1 MHLEKKQQPRRNKNT
16 TITTITTTTT
26 TTTTKRICS
35 YFLATHQSYAKLLL
49 RESTFS
55 FPLMDAELSS
65 YHVVK
70 STGTVV
76 HQYHSSMANS
86 KGKLTSI
93 GNFTTCLQ
101 QTCLPEQ
108 VMELTVLSM
117 NKVSD
122 TPYNAKG
129 EGQDEKGIIE
139 RNFEKT
145 EPLYL
150 GYNTIM
156 PFCTE
161 NSERYYIPFDVKS
174 NYAKNFISM
183 DLAAAPTAPA
193 APAESL
199 TTLTF
204 LPATP
209 ATGLAASVLPATGAT
224 TSPPTR
230 QSAAPVTSHA
240 ASRQPSFIQDS
251 RFEKDRSLLAV
262 QCDECLEW
270 CCGNAQGTFWHTLD
284 MPPPELRRKRWP
296 RGEWNASWYCMLC
309 CADFWDVEPKQ
320 AMELLILRKQY
331 Q

>member
-1 MHLEKKQQPRRNKNT
+1 
-16 TITTITTTTT
+16 
-26 TTTTKRICS
+26 
-35 YFLATHQSYAKLLL
+35 
-49 RESTFS
+49 
-55 FPLMDAELSS
+55 MDAELSS

-76 HQYHSSMANS
+76 GQYHSSMGSS

-93 GNFTTCLQ
+93 GNLTTCLQ
-101 QTCLPEQ
+101 QACLPKQ
-108 VMELTVLSM
+108 LMELTVLSM
-117 NKVSD
+117 SKVSV

-129 EGQDEKGIIE
+129 KGQDEKGMIE
-139 RNFEKT
+139 RGFEKM

-150 GYNTIM
+150 GYNMGM

-161 NSERYYIPFDVKS
+161 NSESYIIPFDVKS

-183 DLAAAPTAPA
+183 GPAAAATAPA
-193 APAESL
+193 APAKSL

-209 ATGLAASVLPATGAT
+209 ATGLAASVLPATGPT
-224 TSPPTR
+224 TSPPTS

-240 ASRQPSFIQDS
+240 ASRQPSFIMDS

-284 MPPPELRRKRWP
+284 MPPPHLRRERWS
-296 RGEWNASWYCMLC
+296 RGEWNASWYCILC
-309 CADFWDVEPKQ
+309 CADIWEVEPEE
-320 AMELLILRKQY
+320 AIELLNLRKQY